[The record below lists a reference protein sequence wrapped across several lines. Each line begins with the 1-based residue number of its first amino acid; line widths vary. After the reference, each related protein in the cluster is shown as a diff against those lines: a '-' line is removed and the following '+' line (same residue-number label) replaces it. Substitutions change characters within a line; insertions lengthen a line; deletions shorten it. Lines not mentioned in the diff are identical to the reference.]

1 MPTPSN
7 SLNISSAGLVKFDG
21 TSAFSGVTVTNHN
34 MLVGASSNGI
44 TSVAPSATSG
54 VPVISQ
60 GASADPAFGT
70 AVVAGGGTGST
81 SFTTYGPVVAAATS
95 TGALTSVAP
104 SSTSGVPLISQG
116 SSANPA
122 FGTAVVAGGGTGR
135 TSLTNHGVLV
145 GASTSAITQ
154 LAAGSAGQVLQSGGA
169 SADPSYSTPT
179 YPSASGTSRKIL
191 VSDGTNNVYSTET
204 WATPGASGNV
214 LTSDGTNWTSAA
226 APGGGLSTVTI
237 TLTNAQIK
245 ALDTTPIT
253 ILAAQGS
260 GVVTIPVS
268 VSYKLI
274 YGGSNAFVASGST
287 DICYG
292 TTAITNVII
301 SQTDGSFWQSTANR
315 YIVNLNSSFGG
326 AGGAAPATVENAAIS
341 ISRTSAIT
349 GNAANNNTAK
359 VTMLYYTISI

>member
-1 MPTPSN
+1 MPTPTN

-21 TSAFSGVTVTNHN
+21 TSTFSGVIVTQHD
-34 MLVGASSNGI
+34 LLIGAASNGI

-60 GASADPAFGT
+60 GVSADPT
-70 AVVAGGGTGST
+70 
-81 SFTTYGPVVAAATS
+81 
-95 TGALTSVAP
+95 
-104 SSTSGVPLISQG
+104 
-116 SSANPA
+116 

-154 LAAGSAGQVLQSGGA
+154 LGTGSAGQVLQSGGA
-169 SADPSYSTPT
+169 SADPSYSIPT
-179 YPSASGTSRKIL
+179 YPSASGTSRKII

-226 APGGGLSTVTI
+226 APGGGLQTVTI
-237 TLTNAQIK
+237 SLTNAQIK

-268 VSYKLI
+268 ISYKMI
-274 YGGSNAFVASGST
+274 YGGTNAFIASGST
-287 DICYG
+287 DFCYG
-292 TTAITNVII
+292 TTAITNVIA
-301 SQTDGSFWQSTANR
+301 SNSDGSFWQSTSTK
-315 YIVNLNSSFGG
+315 YIVNLDSSFGG
-326 AGGAAPATVENAAIS
+326 SSGAATSTVENAAIS